1 MFSNKSRHN
10 EINFEIPFSFPT
22 PSSHTIAVSNF
33 SNLEVGDQIGI
44 FFTSAD
50 GFVCSGLKTITEFEL
65 SSPTFAIAAWG
76 DDPSTSSIQDGFQE
90 GDEFVFLVKK
100 NNGTVYDVDLEY
112 APAGTMTATNTND
125 FDENGISV
133 ITTFEVLQPFAE
145 SFDINLSPGNY
156 NLEIFDSSGC
166 LVYDNQN
173 IFISEPEE
181 ITISADITD
190 STCEFSQDGS
200 INFNYSGGSGNYL
213 SSIYG
218 PSGFA
223 IVNTSEQ
230 SFNSL
235 EPGDY
240 FLILTDSSCGIS
252 FDPQTFQV
260 NSSETVQTTLLNQQ
274 FDCQTQ
280 SFENTFE
287 VSGQNLS
294 FPLSVTVIDFF
305 TNLMK
310 IHDNFTLFVG
320 SGFYPLLKAELPN
333 FTYDTYVCI
342 CMYMH
347 VYI

>member
-1 MFSNKSRHN
+1 M
-10 EINFEIPFSFPT
+10 
-22 PSSHTIAVSNF
+22 
-33 SNLEVGDQIGI
+33 G
-44 FFTSAD
+44 
-50 GFVCSGLKTITEFEL
+50 
-65 SSPTFAIAAWG
+65 
-76 DDPSTSSIQDGFQE
+76 
-90 GDEFVFLVKK
+90 
-100 NNGTVYDVDLEY
+100 LEY

-260 NSSETVQTTLLNQQ
+260 NSNETVQTTLLNQQ

-294 FPLSVTVIDFF
+294 FPLSVTVIDFY
-305 TNLMK
+305 K
-310 IHDNFTLFVG
+310 
-320 SGFYPLLKAELPN
+320 SG
-333 FTYDTYVCI
+333 
-342 CMYMH
+342 H
-347 VYI
+347 YIFFI